1 MRSFKKFRDYALQSH
16 NKSKEK
22 GGGNHDHYHLHPP
35 ATAALQQPV
44 VQQQPPSSELDEVSR
59 GLQVVQGMQHQ
70 YAGLVAVSSQ
80 VSSCAYDLSV
90 AVEGMATY
98 LINSFGQRDEDE
110 IGKVFKIVGRVQYEV
125 SKSLDLYASHVN
137 KTITVPTEGL
147 ISELRAVEGTKKQYD
162 EKRKIFDQQRM
173 CAGRG
178 RLRKGKGDAQD
189 DQELQVAK
197 EEFDKIAGFL
207 SNHLLSL
214 EQDCTRSLITQAARH
229 HAAQMQLLSRGLTSL
244 HGIEPLMKQISQE
257 HNIDRRLSSVDEGL
271 FDDTD
276 DEAGSVVDIY
286 DDDYVSYVDDH
297 GREHEQD
304 LEEAGPPLDL
314 SQEQNSLLEA
324 TVSHSQNGIYANDDS
339 NAPGFGWREEDSRSA
354 PISPLAVPAGVD
366 NIEEIYI
373 DSPDRFVSG
382 PPPRRSPPMPS
393 NAHRGDGSGVGA
405 YDMLALE
412 YYPSTSGRSPTH
424 NLETSHLQSS
434 IPVTAP
440 WGQRGTTKMGVPMT
454 MFQPFEPPP
463 KSWPMPLPPGAGS
476 SPVNFGAPPPSST
489 PKGFVSLT
497 STDLSQN
504 KKRYS
509 HSGPITSLAAPLC
522 HSTVPSSGPIP
533 SKVPNSESL
542 APFAVNHH
550 KSGGTRSPQ
559 RPTYS
564 SPKTSPSIS
573 PPKMS
578 PPQINELHKLPPP
591 PLSASSSS
599 VPVCTPSP
607 IAHSAPLSRPKSDH
621 LTSTV
626 NASPLPLPPLSD
638 VTGRL
643 ATAGRAVK
651 LHNQQRSQGPSIT
664 ELSGVNEEALSSQQ
678 KETHTQE
685 KQQSTGS
692 KQNQIDSSF
701 QGPKLQRSA
710 SGSGGPGVS
719 RVVKFSAQDKKV
731 RANSDFGSLDI
742 HMRRLNTSLHS
753 SPILATAYSVMSPT
767 TAAVTS
773 AKERGQAGSTFERGR
788 WSLDGKVGGNAIN
801 SKW

>member
-1 MRSFKKFRDYALQSH
+1 MKVVKT
-16 NKSKEK
+16 
-22 GGGNHDHYHLHPP
+22 GNRQQN
-35 ATAALQQPV
+35 AAFFDNWSYSYFDVNGQANLV
-44 VQQQPPSSELDEVSR
+44 
-59 GLQVVQGMQHQ
+59 GMW
-70 YAGLVAVSSQ
+70 GCLESNFI
-80 VSSCAYDLSV
+80 L
-90 AVEGMATY
+90 M
-98 LINSFGQRDEDE
+98 N
-110 IGKVFKIVGRVQYEV
+110 VFCI
-125 SKSLDLYASHVN
+125 
-137 KTITVPTEGL
+137 
-147 ISELRAVEGTKKQYD
+147 
-162 EKRKIFDQQRM
+162 
-173 CAGRG
+173 
-178 RLRKGKGDAQD
+178 
-189 DQELQVAK
+189 
-197 EEFDKIAGFL
+197 
-207 SNHLLSL
+207 
-214 EQDCTRSLITQAARH
+214 
-229 HAAQMQLLSRGLTSL
+229 MQ
-244 HGIEPLMKQISQE
+244 
-257 HNIDRRLSSVDEGL
+257 
-271 FDDTD
+271 
-276 DEAGSVVDIY
+276 
-286 DDDYVSYVDDH
+286 
-297 GREHEQD
+297 
-304 LEEAGPPLDL
+304 EAGPPLDL
-314 SQEQNSLLEA
+314 LQERSSLLEA
-324 TVSHSQNGIYANDDS
+324 TVSHSQNGIYANNDS

-434 IPVTAP
+434 ISVTAP
-440 WGQRGTTKMGVPMT
+440 WGHRGTTKMGVPMT

-533 SKVPNSESL
+533 SKVSNSESL

-550 KSGGTRSPQ
+550 KSGGIRSPQ

-651 LHNQQRSQGPSIT
+651 LHNRQRSQGPSIT

-678 KETHTQE
+678 KEAHTQE

-701 QGPKLQRSA
+701 QVGY
-710 SGSGGPGVS
+710 
-719 RVVKFSAQDKKV
+719 
-731 RANSDFGSLDI
+731 
-742 HMRRLNTSLHS
+742 LH
-753 SPILATAYSVMSPT
+753 
-767 TAAVTS
+767 
-773 AKERGQAGSTFERGR
+773 
-788 WSLDGKVGGNAIN
+788 
-801 SKW
+801 

>member
-1 MRSFKKFRDYALQSH
+1 MTYLWLLKEWPPILSIHLGNVMKMRLGRCSRLLEECSTKFRNPWTSMLPMSIKQLQCQQRVSSVNFGLWRLVYSSCENWRLPSGSFHNALAD
-16 NKSKEK
+16 
-22 GGGNHDHYHLHPP
+22 GF
-35 ATAALQQPV
+35 V
-44 VQQQPPSSELDEVSR
+44 WPPSRIGV
-59 GLQVVQGMQHQ
+59 
-70 YAGLVAVSSQ
+70 
-80 VSSCAYDLSV
+80 
-90 AVEGMATY
+90 
-98 LINSFGQRDEDE
+98 ISFR
-110 IGKVFKIVGRVQYEV
+110 
-125 SKSLDLYASHVN
+125 
-137 KTITVPTEGL
+137 
-147 ISELRAVEGTKKQYD
+147 GTKKQYD

-304 LEEAGPPLDL
+304 LEVGPDSGSESFVNEAGPPLDL

-767 TAAVTS
+767 TVTS

>member
-767 TAAVTS
+767 TVTS